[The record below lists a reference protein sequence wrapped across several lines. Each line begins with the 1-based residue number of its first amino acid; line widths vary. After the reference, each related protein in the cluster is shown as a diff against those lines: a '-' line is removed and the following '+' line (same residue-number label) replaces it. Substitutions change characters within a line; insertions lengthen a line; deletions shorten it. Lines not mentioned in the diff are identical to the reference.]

1 MCRSFY
7 FETILRRVLLPTTKI
22 TPERKFVIE
31 AARLAHDRHCT
42 DIVILDL
49 KGVSP
54 ATDYF
59 LIATGTSGRQC
70 KSVADEISM
79 LGKEYKQSKFGTAG
93 YEQGR
98 WVLLDFINVVV
109 HLFDDE
115 MREYYDLEML
125 WGDAK
130 KIRWQKPKKIKSEKE
145 KGKIKDSP
153 KG

>member
-1 MCRSFY
+1 LATQKTS
-7 FETILRRVLLPTTKI
+7 
-22 TPERKFVIE
+22 PERKFVIE

-42 DIVILDL
+42 DIVVLDL

-59 LIATGTSGRQC
+59 LIATGTSDRQC
-70 KSVADEISM
+70 KSVADEISI
-79 LGKEYKQSKFGTAG
+79 LGKEYKQFKFGTAG

-98 WVLLDFINVVV
+98 WVLLDFFNVVI
-109 HLFDDE
+109 HLFDSE

-130 KIRWQKPKKIKSEKE
+130 KIRWQKTKKAKASE
-145 KGKIKDSP
+145 
-153 KG
+153 